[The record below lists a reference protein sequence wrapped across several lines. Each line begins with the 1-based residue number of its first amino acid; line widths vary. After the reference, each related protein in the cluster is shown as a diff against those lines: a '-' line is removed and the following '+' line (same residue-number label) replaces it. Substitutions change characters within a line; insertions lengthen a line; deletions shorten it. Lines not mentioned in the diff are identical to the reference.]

1 MKVLLSLALLVSGA
15 NLSFGSLI
23 VNTANPIDMQGAGL
37 GAVNTIITLQS
48 LRDAT
53 IEAGCVAPSGAGV
66 TTTGCGFANSQVQAQ
81 FSSPTLAAL
90 GYDPGDLIQLIFN
103 TSEPPPQSS
112 VTIDQLSLTL
122 YGPGGTT
129 NVHTLP
135 SPVSIGST
143 VPGIGNAG
151 FLITLTD
158 PEAAAAASFIATSGG
173 AANVRL
179 GLGAQISD
187 AQGGLDTFFARTIPG
202 GVSDVDIPEPT
213 SILLLSSGLIA
224 LGLARRRQRT

>member
-1 MKVLLSLALLVSGA
+1 MRVFLPLALLVSSA

-23 VNTANPIDMQGAGL
+23 VNTAHPLDIQGAGL

-48 LRDAT
+48 SSNAT
-53 IEAGCVAPSGAGV
+53 IETGCVAPSGAGV
-66 TTTGCGFANSQVQAQ
+66 TTSGCGFANSQVQGQ
-81 FSSPTLAAL
+81 FSSPTLAVL
-90 GYDPGDLIQLIFN
+90 GYNPGDLIQLIFN
-103 TSEPPPQSS
+103 ASEPPPQSS

-129 NVHTLP
+129 DVHALT

-151 FLITLTD
+151 FLITLSD
-158 PEAAAAASFIATSGG
+158 AGAATAASFIATSGG

-179 GLGAQISD
+179 GLGAQISS
-187 AQGGLDTFFARTIPG
+187 AEGGVETFFARTVPG
-202 GVSDVDIPEPT
+202 GGSDVAVPEPT
-213 SILLLSSGLIA
+213 SFLFLGSGLIA
-224 LGLARRRQRT
+224 LGLARKRQRS